1 MTTKA
6 IKNKVIE
13 YFNNADEQ
21 VIEAVYKILK
31 LYEDADSK
39 SLMSTLQKKEID
51 KRSLLFKQGKVSSST
66 WEEVKKRLRKS

>member
-1 MTTKA
+1 MTAKA

-13 YFNNADEQ
+13 YINNADEQ

-39 SLMSTLQKKEID
+39 SLMSTAQKKEID
-51 KRSLLFKQGKVSSST
+51 KRSLLFKQGKVSTST
-66 WEEVKKRLRKS
+66 WEEVKKRSRKS